1 MESARSRTVLNIPL
15 SVASSELTHALA
27 PSFAHLGWLLVVL
40 IPIIV
45 VLVSLIG
52 IHPLASVALIGKII
66 MTMHIALSPLL
77 IALSLNIG
85 SVVAYMLSPFAGIVM
100 IVATLLHVS
109 SATVSVRWNW
119 QFCLIFLVLSLGVAT
134 LLSLIF

>member
-1 MESARSRTVLNIPL
+1 
-15 SVASSELTHALA
+15 
-27 PSFAHLGWLLVVL
+27 
-40 IPIIV
+40 
-45 VLVSLIG
+45 
-52 IHPLASVALIGKII
+52 